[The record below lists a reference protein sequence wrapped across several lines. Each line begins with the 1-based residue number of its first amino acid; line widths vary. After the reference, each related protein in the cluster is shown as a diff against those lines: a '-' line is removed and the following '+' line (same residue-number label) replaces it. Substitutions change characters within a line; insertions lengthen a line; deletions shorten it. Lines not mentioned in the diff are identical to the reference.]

1 MITFPRTITIDPIN
15 RTRAAFYP
23 IEEIETLWQPDP
35 VRKSLVLEPNQTVQV
50 GAGGVQLDILVTFK
64 FKTTTPFEK
73 KAFPP
78 ATRFGLTVFASSTNS
93 SKATV
98 ITVETAATAGGPAS
112 VTIEHT
118 HSSTAHFDMGLDEKD
133 ITLRVLVDR
142 SMVEVFPMG
151 GRAALTKRVYPSTG
165 CGEVQLF
172 SELSDGQIA
181 VDAVVHEVMVAKP
194 PALEHYFE

>member
-1 MITFPRTITIDPIN
+1 MITFPRSIGIDPIN
-15 RTRAAFYP
+15 RTRAVFYP
-23 IEEIETLWQPDP
+23 IEEIESLWLSNP
-35 VRKSLVLEPNQTVQV
+35 VRKSLVLHPNQTVQV
-50 GAGGVQLDILVTFK
+50 GAAGVQLDILVTFK
-64 FKTTTPFEK
+64 FAGKPFEK
-73 KAFPP
+73 KSFPP
-78 ATRFGLTVFASSTNS
+78 ASRFGLNVFASSTNS

-98 ITVETAATAGGPAS
+98 ITVETAAAAGGPAK

-118 HSSTAHFDMGLDEKD
+118 HPSTAYFDMGLNEHD

-172 SELSDGQIA
+172 SELSGDGQLA
-181 VDAVVHEVMVAKP
+181 VDASVHEVMVAKP
-194 PALEHYFE
+194 PALEYHSE